1 MSWYNNSI
9 TEFDAENF
17 IERLDFCE
25 LICKNC
31 EYYKSERCEYYKSA
45 IRPDDADAEETELYP
60 RDYMCRYNDLY
71 LQIEEAAANLEG
83 IIWNTAHQPACNTLN
98 ELRQ

>member
-9 TEFDAENF
+9 TEFDSQDF
-17 IERLDFCE
+17 IERLEFSKI
-25 LICKNC
+25 ICKNC
-31 EYYKSERCEYYKSA
+31 DCYKNECCTYYKS

-60 RDYMCRYNDLY
+60 RDYMCPYNDLY

-83 IIWNTAHQPACNTLN
+83 VIWNTAHQPACNALN